1 MHRKREE
8 EDRKR
13 RQEEQKR
20 KEEERL
26 RAEEEARQKEE
37 ERARYVVLCAACVP
51 PVHTIANRA
60 GSRPAKRGL
69 PQLDPQALQKAAIEG
84 SKDPNKP
91 ATPRATLD
99 QRYRHRVANM
109 KTKIALIRGLIQ
121 VLCPRFSRSSGVLI
135 TAADQGCQW
144 RQFHRAHH

>member
-37 ERARYVVLCAACVP
+37 ERARYVVLVRCMCTP
-51 PVHTIANRA
+51 CSHYRQQ
-60 GSRPAKRGL
+60 SRL
-69 PQLDPQALQKAAIEG
+69 
-84 SKDPNKP
+84 
-91 ATPRATLD
+91 TP
-99 QRYRHRVANM
+99 
-109 KTKIALIRGLIQ
+109 
-121 VLCPRFSRSSGVLI
+121 C
-135 TAADQGCQW
+135 
-144 RQFHRAHH
+144 